1 MAVLVAFKRP
11 LMGKA
16 VAVIAS
22 KVGTGVADFVGTAVA
37 VAAVVCV
44 AATVATDT
52 LVTVAC

>member
-11 LMGKA
+11 LVGKA

-37 VAAVVCV
+37 VAAVVRV
-44 AATVATDT
+44 VATVATDT